1 MACEVRIGDWSSDV
15 CSSDLTVKKFIGLGA
30 TMAVETGAG
39 STASVSDAEY
49 EAAGASVADRESVLK
64 DADIILGVQGPDP
77 ASLAGLKPGAWLVAG
92 LNPFGERARV
102 DAYAGAGTEALALEF
117 MPRLTRAPSMLIL

>member
-1 MACEVRIGDWSSDV
+1 
-15 CSSDLTVKKFIGLGA
+15 
-30 TMAVETGAG
+30 MAVETGAG
-39 STASVSDAEY
+39 STASGSDEEY

-102 DAYAGAGTEALALEF
+102 DAYAGAGDRKSVVEGKSVSVRVDIGGRRMIKQKHIRKSEQ
-117 MPRLTRAPSMLIL
+117 SE